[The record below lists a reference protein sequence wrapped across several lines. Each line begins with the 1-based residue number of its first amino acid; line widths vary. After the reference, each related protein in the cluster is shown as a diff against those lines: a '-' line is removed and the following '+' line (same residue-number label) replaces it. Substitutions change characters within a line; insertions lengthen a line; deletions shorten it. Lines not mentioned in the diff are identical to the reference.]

1 MPHFTLSQLTF
12 IIATGL
18 GVTALLILGALAFKK
33 MRSGQWGYAA
43 SKASAPRIQDQT
55 AFVAAAFQGVVKDL
69 KEQQKRLEQLL
80 HAAEQRAET
89 NQRHFAILS
98 SEMDM
103 GVVQVNRD
111 GSIVFA
117 NPAARSLLEMATL
130 SHRLYSEVFGAETR
144 LCQSIRACLEQGV
157 ATRGQRVDY
166 HCPNRKV
173 RPLQATVVPL
183 TTRQDTVEGAIC
195 LLREF
200 PGDRSVP
207 GPSEP
212 VK

>member
-1 MPHFTLSQLTF
+1 MPQLTFSQLTF
-12 IIATGL
+12 LIATGL
-18 GVTALLILGALAFKK
+18 GVAALLILGALAFKK
-33 MRSGQWGYAA
+33 VRSGQWGYAA
-43 SKASAPRIQDQT
+43 SKTPLPRVQDQT
-55 AFVAAAFQGVVKDL
+55 AFVAAAFQGVVKEL

-80 HAAEQRAET
+80 RAAEQRAET
-89 NQRHFAILS
+89 NLRHFAVIS
-98 SEMDM
+98 SEMGE

-130 SHRLYSEVFGAETR
+130 SHRLYSEVFGADTK
-144 LCQSIRACLEQGV
+144 LCQSIRACLEEGV
-157 ATRGQRVDY
+157 ATRGQQVDY
-166 HCPNRKV
+166 QCPNRKV

-183 TTRQDTVEGAIC
+183 TTRQDIVEGAIC
-195 LLREF
+195 LLRGF